1 MAENQNTEY
10 KQNWHDDHLKW
21 ICGFANADGGKLYIG
36 VNDHG
41 AVSGIENHKYLMDEI
56 PSKIRNLLGITAN
69 VNLKTIDQK
78 YYIEIE
84 VDHYNVPISL
94 RGRYY
99 YRTGSTNTEL
109 TGNALNAFL
118 LRKIG
123 KSWDDVDLEGWDIDQ
138 IDIHTINHFKKLAL
152 DRLPGISDENDLG
165 TILKKLNLIDHEK
178 LKRAAILL
186 FGSMPQKTFIH
197 AHIRIGKFISDTDIV
212 SSDIVTGN
220 LFQQIEQ
227 TLSILKNKYLTST
240 ISYEGIH
247 RREKL
252 EYPVN
257 ALREAIHPVRYYTHE
272 ALRLY
277 S

>member
-1 MAENQNTEY
+1 MQFPILPDARDRQCSIGQDAKFRKENKIMAENQNTEY
-10 KQNWHDDHLKW
+10 KQNWPDDHLRW

-41 AVSGIENHKYLMDEI
+41 TVSGIENHKYLIDEI

-84 VDHYNVPISL
+84 VEHYNVPISL

-123 KSWDDVDLEGWDIDQ
+123 KSWDDVDLESWNIDQ
-138 IDIHTINHFKKLAL
+138 IDIQTINHFKKLAL

-186 FGSMPQKTFIH
+186 FGTDTQKTFIH
-197 AHIRIGKFISDTDIV
+197 AHIRIGKFISDSDIV

-227 TLSILKNKYLTST
+227 TLSILKK
-240 ISYEGIH
+240 
-247 RREKL
+247 
-252 EYPVN
+252 
-257 ALREAIHPVRYYTHE
+257 
-272 ALRLY
+272 
-277 S
+277 